1 MKATIVQE
9 NGVSLS
15 IEPIPGSEN
24 QIVAVRLVGTKL
36 SSEITEALEPAFEGM
51 GSLSSFL
58 KKAALRQTALPA
70 ERRSLCEDLAFT
82 VSNEPHFEGFLL
94 LRVYI
99 GSNSDDESNW
109 QVNASLLVTP
119 EKLLSFASSVSG
131 M

>member
-1 MKATIVQE
+1 MKATITQE

-24 QIVAVRLVGTKL
+24 QLVAVRIVGTKL
-36 SSEITEALEPAFEGM
+36 SSEITETLEPAFEGM

-70 ERRSLCEDLAFT
+70 EWRSLCEDLTFT
-82 VSNEPHFEGFLL
+82 VSNNLHFEGLL

-99 GSNSDDESNW
+99 ASNSDDESDW
-109 QVNASLLVTP
+109 QVTATLLVTP
-119 EKLLSFASSVSG
+119 E
-131 M
+131 